1 MRGRFWCGLHTTTLA
16 LLPLVLG
23 GHARADKNEPK
34 VIALSCDGMLT
45 PTYGANKLA
54 MPQSAQKSTVIVNLD
69 DQTVF
74 FLGYVTPIEGVDG
87 ASIRFG
93 GRQIVD
99 YGFNVVISGNIDRAT
114 GRMDATL
121 IMSDPMQ
128 PADANTAKIH
138 YDLVCRQAAIE

>member
-23 GHARADKNEPK
+23 GHARAAENEPK
-34 VIALSCDGMLT
+34 VITLSCDGMVT
-45 PTYGANKLA
+45 PTYGANKPEA
-54 MPQSAQKSTVIVNLD
+54 PQLLQKSRVIVNLD
-69 DQTVF
+69 EQTIF
-74 FLGYVTPIEGVDG
+74 FQGYVTAIEGVDG
-87 ASIRFG
+87 TSIHFG

-99 YGFNVVISGNIDRAT
+99 YGFIVEISGNIDRAT

>member
-23 GHARADKNEPK
+23 GHARAAENEPK
-34 VIALSCDGMLT
+34 VITMFCDGMLT
-45 PTYGANKLA
+45 PTYGANKPA

-69 DQTVF
+69 DQTIF
-74 FLGYVTPIEGVDG
+74 
-87 ASIRFG
+87 
-93 GRQIVD
+93 
-99 YGFNVVISGNIDRAT
+99 YGFNMAISGNIDRAT

-128 PADANTAKIH
+128 PADANTATIH
-138 YDLVCRQAAIE
+138 YGLVCRQAAID

>member
-1 MRGRFWCGLHTTTLA
+1 
-16 LLPLVLG
+16 
-23 GHARADKNEPK
+23 
-34 VIALSCDGMLT
+34 
-45 PTYGANKLA
+45 

-69 DQTVF
+69 DQTIF
-74 FLGYVTPIEGVDG
+74 FLGYVTPTEGVDG

-99 YGFNVVISGNIDRAT
+99 YGFNMAISGNIDRAT

-128 PADANTAKIH
+128 PADANTATIH
-138 YDLVCRQAAIE
+138 YGLVCRQAAID

>member
-1 MRGRFWCGLHTTTLA
+1 
-16 LLPLVLG
+16 
-23 GHARADKNEPK
+23 
-34 VIALSCDGMLT
+34 MLT
-45 PTYGANKLA
+45 PTYGANKPA

-69 DQTVF
+69 DQTIF

-99 YGFNVVISGNIDRAT
+99 YGFNMAISGNIDRAT

-121 IMSDPMQ
+121 VLSDPTQ
-128 PADANTAKIH
+128 LP
-138 YDLVCRQAAIE
+138 

>member
-1 MRGRFWCGLHTTTLA
+1 MF
-16 LLPLVLG
+16 
-23 GHARADKNEPK
+23 
-34 VIALSCDGMLT
+34 CDGMLT
-45 PTYGANKLA
+45 PTYGANKPA

-69 DQTVF
+69 DQTIF
-74 FLGYVTPIEGVDG
+74 FLGYVTPTEGVDG

-99 YGFNVVISGNIDRAT
+99 YGFNVAISGNIDRAT

-128 PADANTAKIH
+128 PADANTATIH
-138 YDLVCRQAAIE
+138 YGLVCRQAAID

>member
-23 GHARADKNEPK
+23 GHARADENEPK

-45 PTYGANKLA
+45 PTYGADKPA

-69 DQTVF
+69 DRTVF
-74 FLGYVTPIEGVDG
+74 FLGYVAPIEGVDG

-99 YGFNVVISGNIDRAT
+99 YGFNVAISGNIDRAT
-114 GRMDATL
+114 GRMYATL
-121 IMSDPMQ
+121 VMSDPTQ
-128 PADANTAKIH
+128 PRDPVIATIH
-138 YDLVCRQAAIE
+138 YRMVCKVNE

>member
-69 DQTVF
+69 DQTIF
-74 FLGYVTPIEGVDG
+74 FQGYVTPIEGVDG